1 MANTN
6 NNLTVASEQ
15 ALVIIPP
22 LTGNTNP
29 NTAEKLEVTGQGE
42 ITVPTTLTEVQ
53 LGIQVQ
59 GKTSTEV
66 QEETAQ
72 RSAEVVDVLKK
83 LGAQELQTTSIQLNP
98 VYKYDKDGNQTL
110 IGFKGLNKLQFELPT
125 DQAGGAIDKA
135 IKAGA
140 NLIENI
146 NFTPSDKALQQARLQ
161 VLSEA
166 VKDAQAQANA
176 VFSTLQLTPGKIID
190 IDINSTANPSPS
202 PLLLEGLTLNKAS
215 FAADITT
222 PIIGSPET
230 IKASVSLDIG
240 YSQNSAGTL
249 ASATNDNLTGAIK
262 QALGI
267 IDPLTGSTNSNTV
280 QKLEVT
286 GQGKVTVPSTLT
298 EVQLGIQVQGK
309 TATEV
314 QEEVA
319 QRSTAVVDVLKKLGA
334 QELQTTSIQ
343 LNPVYKYDKDGN
355 QTLIGFKGLNKLQ
368 FELPTDQ
375 AGGAIDKAI
384 KAGANLIENISFTAS
399 DEALKQARLQVL
411 SEAAKDAQAQAN
423 TVFSTLQLTPGKI
436 IDIDINSASNP
447 SPSPLDFNLVA
458 GKAFATGT
466 TTPLIGGPLT
476 IEASVSL
483 DIAYSSTPAGT
494 LGLAF
499 HGLQ

>member
-1 MANTN
+1 MTNTN
-6 NNLTVASEQ
+6 NLTIASKQ

-22 LTGNTNP
+22 LTGSTNP

-42 ITVPTTLTEVQ
+42 VNVPTTLTEVQ
-53 LGIQVQ
+53 LGIQIQ

-72 RSAEVVDVLKK
+72 RSAKVVDVLQK

-98 VYKYDKDGNQTL
+98 VYKNDKDGNQTL
-110 IGFKGLNKLQFELPT
+110 SGFSELNTLQFKLPT
-125 DQAGGAIDKA
+125 AQAGGAIDKA
-135 IKAGA
+135 IQAGA
-140 NLIENI
+140 NLIQNI
-146 NFTPSDKALQQARLQ
+146 SFTASDEALQQARLQ

-166 VKDAQAQANA
+166 AKDAQTQAGV

-190 IDINSTANPSPS
+190 ININSASNPSPS
-202 PLLLEGLTLNKAS
+202 PLRFQAVNS
-215 FAADITT
+215 FAADTTT
-222 PIIGSPET
+222 PIIGSPQT

-240 YSQNSAGTL
+240 YSPNSAGTL
-249 ASATNDNLTGAIK
+249 ASATDDNLTGAIK

-267 IDPLTGSTNSNTV
+267 IDPLTGSTNPNTA

-286 GQGKVTVPSTLT
+286 GQGKITVPTTLT
-298 EVQLGIQVQGK
+298 EVQLGIQIQGK

-319 QRSTAVVDVLKKLGA
+319 QRSTAVVDVLQKLGA

-343 LNPVYKYDKDGN
+343 LNPVYKNDKDGN
-355 QTLIGFKGLNKLQ
+355 QTLSGFSELNTLQ
-368 FELPTDQ
+368 FKLPTAQ

-384 KAGANLIENISFTAS
+384 QAGANLIQNISFTAS
-399 DEALKQARLQVL
+399 DEALQQARLQVL

-423 TVFSTLQLTPGKI
+423 SVFSTLKLTPGKI

-447 SPSPLDFNLVA
+447 SPSPLEFNLVA
-458 GKAFATGT
+458 DRAFAAGS

-476 IEASVSL
+476 IEASISL
-483 DIAYSSTPAGT
+483 DIAYSSAPAGT
-494 LGLAF
+494 PNLALY
-499 HGLQ
+499 GLQQST